1 MDKLFYIVKGKTS
14 NEASIDASV
23 DGVNYSLVKLDI
35 DKPEPTGDEVLEL
48 SIEEFK
54 ANLSSI
60 SFGGD
65 NGKDFRTVELKFA
78 EDLATYFAVLQSGL
92 PISQADA
99 LFTELEKASHRISR
113 GQVTLAH
120 YQFNLTDDAIVT
132 PAIKAL
138 INERFDEHFCKIPRS
153 LS

>member
-1 MDKLFYIVKGKTS
+1 MNKLFYIVKGKTS
-14 NEASIDASV
+14 SEQSIDSTI
-23 DGVNYSLVKLDI
+23 DGVDYSLVKLDI
-35 DKPEPTGDEVLEL
+35 DKSAPIGAEVYDL

-60 SFGGD
+60 DFGGD
-65 NGKDFRTVELKFA
+65 NGGDFRKLELMFA

-92 PISQADA
+92 PIAQADV
-99 LFTELEKASHRISR
+99 LFSELEKASHRISR

-132 PAIKAL
+132 PTIKAL
-138 INERFDEHFCKIPRS
+138 INAKFDEHFCKIPRS
-153 LS
+153 LA